1 MEPHVDTVRRK
12 EASEE
17 VKNQVFH
24 ELLRRSVNGVL
35 PKSATREVATMFHLH
50 VRTVQRF
57 WAGGKLSLDQG
68 IPVSF
73 ASRKRGRCGRKQS
86 TLDYERLRNAPLKDR
101 TTLEDAC
108 KALGVLKKNTFEA
121 YERRKG

>member
-1 MEPHVDTVRRK
+1 MSFLNLFVIDVVTSRVCKPLVRLNMEPHVDSVRRK

-17 VKNQVFH
+17 VKNQVFQ

-57 WAGGKLSLDQG
+57 
-68 IPVSF
+68 
-73 ASRKRGRCGRKQS
+73 
-86 TLDYERLRNAPLKDR
+86 
-101 TTLEDAC
+101 
-108 KALGVLKKNTFEA
+108 
-121 YERRKG
+121 